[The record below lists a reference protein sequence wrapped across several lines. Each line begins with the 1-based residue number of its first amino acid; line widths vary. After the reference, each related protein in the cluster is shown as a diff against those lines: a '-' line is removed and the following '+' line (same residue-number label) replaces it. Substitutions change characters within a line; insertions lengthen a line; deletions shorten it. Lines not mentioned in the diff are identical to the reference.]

1 MASRPP
7 DVYSKERPS
16 RVGVLG
22 HDQRMASVHAVDV
35 LAAFQNGERALVFAR
50 HRDDPSAPLFHI
62 DYDGA
67 TKVVKALTREHLECF
82 MPDCADRRLKAVHR
96 STKRDGFS
104 HMPGSGGHAPES
116 LFHHQ
121 SKALIASWVKQDWPD
136 VRVDVEL
143 ATETRDRIA
152 DVMLT
157 WVDGARVAVEIQYS
171 AITVDAWMERHL
183 SYRAQGIVDVWFFG
197 HTGKHMRTSNV
208 GQVSLAPVH
217 EAVVTAGLPLLWIN
231 PITAQIGTVCS
242 DRRAIALPAYGWE
255 RQTYDDGWDVR
266 SLPVPTGRG
275 KGDLHVV
282 GLNQCRPTP
291 GGIRVST
298 WVQLAANAVQLDK
311 VDAARAVINAGITQ
325 RAAQEE
331 REQRERL
338 KRHAE
343 KKNKRRDY
351 AQQQEVKQ
359 EAAWLA
365 HPMRASVLAA
375 NGGKIPA
382 FLDVKPAVN
391 GVYVHHQHWQSWL
404 YAIHIRGKTGTSF
417 TFDVLHESL
426 GRAGIPLSPDKA
438 KRLRV
443 VRDWVDQLKKDAHVS
458 LTHDAE
464 NIWQITVIDRDK
476 ELSSRSLR
484 QNQTREAAQAQRL
497 ANFKRNLEHHDELR
511 ELAARN
517 RARYGR

>member
-1 MASRPP
+1 MAS
-7 DVYSKERPS
+7 
-16 RVGVLG
+16 
-22 HDQRMASVHAVDV
+22 VDV

-67 TKVVKALTREHLECF
+67 TKAVKARTREHLECF

-104 HMPGSGGHAPES
+104 HMPGSGGHSPES

-121 SKALIASWVKQDWPD
+121 SKALIASWVKRDWPD

-171 AITVDAWMERHL
+171 AITVDDWIERHL
-183 SYRAQGIVDVWFFG
+183 SYRAQGIVDVWLFG
-197 HTGKHMRTSNV
+197 HTGKHMRTSNM

-217 EAVVTAGLPLLWIN
+217 EAVVTAGLPLFWIN
-231 PITAQIGTVCS
+231 PITAQIGIVS
-242 DRRAIALPAYGWE
+242 RDRRAITLPGYGWE

-266 SLPVPTGRG
+266 SLPVPIGRG

-282 GLNQCRPTP
+282 GLDQCQPTP
-291 GGIRVST
+291 DGIRVPA

-331 REQRERL
+331 RDQRERSKRNVETKL
-338 KRHAE
+338 RRRAVAQQRHAG
-343 KKNKRRDY
+343 
-351 AQQQEVKQ
+351 Q
-359 EAAWLA
+359 EAEWLA

-375 NGGKIPA
+375 NGGQIPS
-382 FLDVKPAVN
+382 FLDVEPAVK
-391 GVYVHHQHWQSWL
+391 GVYAHHQHWQSWL
-404 YAIHIRGKTGTSF
+404 YGIHIRGKMGSSF
-417 TFDVLHESL
+417 SMADLYETLNQ
-426 GRAGIPLSPDKA
+426 AGIQLSPSSA
-438 KRLRV
+438 KRSRAVL
-443 VRDWVDQLKKDAHVS
+443 DWIDYLELNAHVVADRDQDN
-458 LTHDAE
+458 T
-464 NIWQITVIDRDK
+464 WRITVIDRAK
-476 ELSSRSLR
+476 SLAER
-484 QNQTREAAQAQRL
+484 AIVLKQTREAAQAQRL

>member
-1 MASRPP
+1 
-7 DVYSKERPS
+7 
-16 RVGVLG
+16 
-22 HDQRMASVHAVDV
+22 MASVHAVDV

-255 RQTYDDGWDVR
+255 RHTYNDGWDVR
-266 SLPVPTGRG
+266 SLPVPIRSK
-275 KGDLHVV
+275 KGDFY
-282 GLNQCRPTP
+282 LNALNHCRPTP
-291 GGIRVST
+291 EGISVPT
-298 WVQLAANAVQLDK
+298 WVQFAANAVQLDK
-311 VDAARAVINAGITQ
+311 VDAARALVNADIMR
-325 RAAQEE
+325 RAAEE
-331 REQRERL
+331 EQAKRERS
-338 KRHAE
+338 KRNVE
-343 KKNKRRDY
+343 TKLRRRAV
-351 AQQQEVKQ
+351 AQQRQSEQ
-359 EAAWLA
+359 EAEWLA

-375 NGGKIPA
+375 NGGQIPS

-391 GVYVHHQHWQSWL
+391 GVYAHHQHWQSWL
-404 YAIHIRGKTGTSF
+404 YGIHIRGKTGSSF
-417 TFDVLHESL
+417 SMADLYETLNQ
-426 GRAGIPLSPDKA
+426 AGIQLSPSSA
-438 KRLRV
+438 KRSRAVL
-443 VRDWVDQLKKDAHVS
+443 DWIDYLELNAHVVANREQDN
-458 LTHDAE
+458 T
-464 NIWQITVIDRDK
+464 WRITVIDRAKGLADRAIVLK
-476 ELSSRSLR
+476 
-484 QNQTREAAQAQRL
+484 QTREAAQAQRL